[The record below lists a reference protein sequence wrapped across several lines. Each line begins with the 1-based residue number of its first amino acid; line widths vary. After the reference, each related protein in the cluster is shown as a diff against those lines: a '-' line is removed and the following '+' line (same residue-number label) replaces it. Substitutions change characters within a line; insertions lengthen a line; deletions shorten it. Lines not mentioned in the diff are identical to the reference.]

1 MGLLVPVKREGLK
14 ILVGL
19 TMTPVFVKIG
29 MTRAIV
35 FSEIAVF
42 TFMTEATIKQ
52 VGSWRKTL
60 RKLRDRDGRG

>member
-1 MGLLVPVKREGLK
+1 MDLLVQVKREGLK
-14 ILVGL
+14 ILVAL

-35 FSEIAVF
+35 FSVTAVF
-42 TFMTEATIKQ
+42 TFMTGATIRQ
-52 VGSWRKTL
+52 VGSWRKIL